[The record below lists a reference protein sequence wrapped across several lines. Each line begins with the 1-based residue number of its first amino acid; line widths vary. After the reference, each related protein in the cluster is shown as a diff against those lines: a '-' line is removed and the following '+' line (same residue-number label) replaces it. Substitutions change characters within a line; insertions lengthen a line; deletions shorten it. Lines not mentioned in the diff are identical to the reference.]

1 MEISSSLK
9 NLGGRVSRRAGL
21 RDRYDSEVDGVS
33 DDFNEF
39 NLPTMNICIL
49 VAGTHGDVLP
59 FCALAKELQ
68 AMGHR
73 VRLASHEVHRKT
85 VTSRSI
91 EFFPLA
97 GNPKK
102 LSQWMVKTGGTVLGE
117 ATNPQLLPE
126 KDKMIKAILKS
137 CWPAVSSPDPFD
149 SDGTKFVA
157 DAVIANPP
165 CFGHIHVCESLG
177 IPLHIM
183 FPQPWYYGTKSF
195 PHPMSG
201 LSYDNNTSGIGMDV
215 LMADSMNKGSYSAF
229 ESLTWLASGIE
240 INKWR
245 KNELGLQKIPMG
257 PMFANFI
264 ADCNIPFS
272 AMWSPS
278 FVPKP
283 KDWPQQCRVVGTFSQ
298 NKKNVDHKSLVDESK
313 FEDLIRWLMSGE
325 KPVFVGFGSM
335 VIKDTERLQTM
346 IMKAAKTLNTRIVV
360 QSSWS
365 KLDVSSEPLCHNVG
379 PVAHDWLLPLCCAV
393 VHHGGAGTTA
403 AGLRYAL
410 PTFVCPF
417 FADQHMWGAMVHR
430 AGVGPAPCPVD
441 ELTAEI
447 LTKKLKELTSDTI
460 KLRAEKLSKEMN
472 EENGVKG
479 GLKHFCEGLPIDS
492 MMCDVSL
499 ILGESILA
507 KYSIKKGKI
516 HISHEIA
523 TILATPDID
532 HLPNSSEDWVTTL
545 RGVFRG
551 IMNTWIFPLDPD
563 QTEEYAPYS
572 ATNYRIGVA
581 SDKFVRGIGGAC
593 TESTRMLLVAVSQ
606 VFARPDAY
614 ARTHGALGCLFGVV
628 IFPLYFVLYLWKSL
642 IVCVDRT
649 GVAYANGCFGKKW
662 LYFIRPAI
670 VTETGKNGVEEE
682 VKYDALMNSERKSK
696 LLIGKKLAEHA
707 LSFFDDCREGDDR
720 SVLFSNAFTK
730 DVLSG
735 IGSSN
740 KFSKLKLSATELDT
754 LKTRLQKHKDRGPEE
769 GGDSLSFSRFCM
781 YLGEAIHPRWKEA
794 ANRKEDV
801 YLYEDTEGGQVPDLE
816 TGKSVISQ
824 KSVIVTVPMNIE
836 SDEEST

>member
-1 MEISSSLK
+1 MTGLSSQTSD
-9 NLGGRVSRRAGL
+9 RVSRIAGL
-21 RDRYDSEVDGVS
+21 RDRYDSQSDGVN

-59 FCALAKELQ
+59 FCSLAQELQ

-117 ATNPQLLPE
+117 ATNPHLLPE

-149 SDGTKFVA
+149 PYGTRFVA

-165 CFGHIHVCESLG
+165 CFGHVHVCESLG

-195 PHPMSG
+195 PHPMAG
-201 LSYDNNTSGIGMDV
+201 LPYDTKSNTET
-215 LMADSMNKGSYSAF
+215 ANKASYSIF
-229 ESLTWLASGIE
+229 ETLSWVAAGIE
-240 INKWR
+240 INQWR
-245 KNELGLQKIPMG
+245 KKELGLPEIPIG
-257 PMFANFI
+257 PMYSNFI
-264 ADCNIPFS
+264 TDCDIPFS

-283 KDWPQQCRVVGTFSQ
+283 SDWPKQCQVVGTFTQ
-298 NKKNVDHKSLVDESK
+298 NKKGGNHKCLVDESK
-313 FEDLIRWLMSGE
+313 FEDLIRWLSAGE

-365 KLDVSSEPLCHNVG
+365 KIDVSGEPLCHNVG
-379 PVAHDWLLPLCCAV
+379 PVAHDWLLPLCCGV

-403 AGLRYAL
+403 AGLRYSL
-410 PTFVCPF
+410 PTFICPF

-441 ELTAEI
+441 DLTTEI
-447 LTKKLKELTSDTI
+447 LTANLKELTSDVIKGRAI
-460 KLRAEKLSKEMN
+460 KLSEQMN
-472 EENGVKG
+472 SENGVKG
-479 GLKHFCEGLPIDS
+479 GLKHFCEGLPVDS

-499 ILGESILA
+499 ILGESVLA
-507 KYSIKKGKI
+507 KFSLKHGEI

-523 TILATPDID
+523 TLLATPVID
-532 HLPNSSEDWVTTL
+532 HLPSSSRDWITTIRRLCQGMVTK
-545 RGVFRG
+545 
-551 IMNTWIFPLDPD
+551 WIAPLDPD
-563 QTEEYAPYS
+563 QTEKFYPHSLTMY
-572 ATNYRIGVA
+572 NIGKGGD
-581 SDKFVRGIGGAC
+581 SFIGGMAGAC
-593 TESTRMLLVAVSQ
+593 AVSFRMCFMGIFQ
-606 VFARPDAY
+606 FFLRPDQL
-614 ARTHGALGCLFGVV
+614 AREYGFFGF
-628 IFPLYFVLYLWKSL
+628 IGGIILFPLYTLLYLIKSL
-642 IVCVDRT
+642 FVCVDRT
-649 GVAYANGCFGKKW
+649 GVAHANGCFGKQW
-662 LYFIRPAI
+662 LYFIDDSLLTDTCDNGAELE
-670 VTETGKNGVEEE
+670 VTH
-682 VKYDALMNSERKSK
+682 DALMNPERKEKLKAGQKLAYSAILFFDECRNFTDRVVRIHKATAEQILTGIESSSK
-696 LLIGKKLAEHA
+696 LFSRLGLSPQETKTLIA
-707 LSFFDDCREGDDR
+707 R
-720 SVLFSNAFTK
+720 
-730 DVLSG
+730 
-735 IGSSN
+735 
-740 KFSKLKLSATELDT
+740 
-754 LKTRLQKHKDRGPEE
+754 LKTHQERGTET

-781 YLGEAIHPRWKEA
+781 FLGEAVHPRWKESPSDEG
-794 ANRKEDV
+794 KDEI
-801 YLYEDTEGGQVPDLE
+801 YSYEITEGGVTDLE
-816 TGKSVISQ
+816 VGSSMNKRTSVT
-824 KSVIVTVPMNIE
+824 VTVPMDIAGDSE
-836 SDEEST
+836 